1 MKKNIGILFLILTL
15 NACEKAKKES
25 KFKNKTALS
34 EVKKISFNLDENSTI
49 NIYSAGFH
57 HSNQKNEVFSFLNIN
72 NNSLVVYNKYDS
84 PEVINLDKEGENG
97 IGEINGGSSHKFISK
112 DSLLILQSDFGKM
125 YLLNSKGKILNT
137 YSLFENKNI
146 NKSMTYAKAGTNA
159 PILYS
164 NKSNTAIIRTSLLK
178 LFEDYSNVKVI
189 QKLNIKTN
197 NTEKIATLSKKYD
210 SNFWGTMF
218 KYDNSI
224 CFTGNNSLFVS
235 FPIEDYIF
243 EIDFNG
249 KILNKHLFKSSLIP
263 EKTLPM
269 NDNKVYG
276 NINNNPDWNRIK
288 TYSLSTSDYASLF
301 YDDIRKVYHRLVYL
315 RPSLEK
321 VNRGEKY
328 PDFSIVTMDE
338 NFKIIGEKRFDQS
351 IYSNS
356 IILMTK
362 DGLAI
367 ARKDKYKEDDTKLVF
382 SIFNMKK

>member
-1 MKKNIGILFLILTL
+1 
-15 NACEKAKKES
+15 
-25 KFKNKTALS
+25 
-34 EVKKISFNLDENSTI
+34 
-49 NIYSAGFH
+49 
-57 HSNQKNEVFSFLNIN
+57 
-72 NNSLVVYNKYDS
+72 
-84 PEVINLDKEGENG
+84 
-97 IGEINGGSSHKFISK
+97 
-112 DSLLILQSDFGKM
+112 
-125 YLLNSKGKILNT
+125 
-137 YSLFENKNI
+137 
-146 NKSMTYAKAGTNA
+146 MTYAKAGTNA

-178 LFEDYSNVKVI
+178 LFEDYSNVKII

-263 EKTLPM
+263 EKTIPM

-328 PDFSIVTMDE
+328 PDFSIVTMDK
-338 NFKIIGEKRFDQS
+338 NFKIIGEKKFDQS